1 MKKAQVTVFVVLAI
15 VIVASV
21 VLVFTLRTKF
31 FPSTPEK
38 VPEKLKPFAQSYSLC
53 VEDLGQE
60 AVQVL
65 GQMGGYISPPAEEQE
80 NEFSFGSTLKF
91 LGENIPYWFYISGN
105 GLERQQIP
113 LLGGME
119 KQLEGYIEE
128 NIGRCDSVVSE
139 FSLEGFTIE
148 KKGKPSAQAKIKDE
162 EVTLRVVMPFNLQLA
177 DSKARVDTYDIKI
190 GKALGKS
197 YKAARKILE
206 AENAQLFL
214 EERTIDVLSLYEEL
228 PSTKTTLECFPKSW
242 KVEDVKPDLQNIIA
256 NNIQFGK
263 IKGTNYVN
271 ADPYFELDAGLEDK
285 DLGVNFIFIEEPFKL
300 EINGKEDGSI
310 RGESISNI
318 EAPFLKSFICLS
330 SYDFVYTIS
339 YPVLVSIYDAESD
352 YQFQFPLVVS
362 VNKNQPRKP
371 QELEGA
377 LELEE
382 EPESKICDNKL
393 ARESVFT
400 FDASTTEPLK
410 DVAISY
416 KCISSLCDI
425 GSTKQVSGREEEGG
439 SGSESAML
447 EAAFPQCVNGFVLA
461 EKEGYAPAKQE
472 FSTNID
478 GQSINLMLKP
488 LKKLNTELILIDE
501 FGGERSLRSDESA
514 LVTFLSEDSTIAQTL
529 LYPEQRALEVADGYY
544 NVRIQVFKKKPL
556 SLEATETKKCF
567 SVPASG
573 IGGVFGFEQEK
584 CETFSIPSTE
594 LDQVIFG
601 GVQFNYNL
609 EIGGRRNIIL
619 YSLVSPEPES
629 IDEINGIIADISLN
643 KDSPLFKEPELV

>member
-21 VLVFTLRTKF
+21 ILVFTLRTKF
-31 FPSTPEK
+31 FPATPEK

-65 GQMGGYISPPAEEQE
+65 GQKGGYINSPAEEQE

-105 GLERQQIP
+105 GLEKQQIP

-119 KQLEGYIEE
+119 KQLENYVEE

-139 FSLEGFTIE
+139 FELEGFSIE
-148 KKGKPSAQAKIKDE
+148 KKGKPSASAKIKDDD
-162 EVTLRVVMPFNLQLA
+162 VTLRVVMPFNLQLA
-177 DSKARVDTYDIKI
+177 DSKARVDTYDLKI

-214 EERTIDVLSLYEEL
+214 EERTIDILSLYEEL

-256 NNIQFGK
+256 NNIQFAK
-263 IKGTNYVN
+263 IKGTNYVG
-271 ADPYFELDAGLEDK
+271 ADPYFELDAGIPDK
-285 DLGVNFIFIEEPFKL
+285 NLAINFIFIEEPFKL
-300 EINGKEDGSI
+300 EINGKKEGSI
-310 RGESISNI
+310 RGEGISNI

-339 YPVLVSIYDAESD
+339 YPVLVSVYDAESD

-371 QELEGA
+371 QDLGDA
-377 LELEE
+377 LELEAE
-382 EPESKICDNKL
+382 AESKICDNKL

-400 FDASTTEPLK
+400 LDATNSEPLK

-416 KCISSLCDI
+416 KCISSICDI
-425 GSTKQVSGREEEGG
+425 GSTGRGAQ
-439 SGSESAML
+439 GSEL
-447 EAAFPQCVNGFVLA
+447 EGEDAVLNAAFPQCVNGFILA

-472 FSTNID
+472 FSTNVD

-544 NVRIQVFKKKPL
+544 SVRVQVFKKKPL

-573 IGGVFGFEQEK
+573 LGGIFGFKQEK
-584 CETFSIPSTE
+584 CETFSIPQTE

-609 EIGGRRNIIL
+609 EIGSKRNIIL

-629 IDEINGIIADISLN
+629 IEDLNAVIADISLN
-643 KDSPLFKEPELV
+643 RDSPLFKEPELV

>member
-21 VLVFTLRTKF
+21 ILVFTLRTKF
-31 FPSTPEK
+31 FPATLEK
-38 VPEKLKPFAQSYSLC
+38 MPEKLKPFTQSYSLC

-65 GQMGGYISPPAEEQE
+65 GQRGGYIDSPAEEQE
-80 NEFSFGSTLKF
+80 NEFSFGSSLKF
-91 LGENIPYWFYISGN
+91 LGEKIPYWFYISGN

-119 KQLEGYIEE
+119 KQLENYVEE

-139 FSLEGFTIE
+139 FELEGFTIE
-148 KKGKPSAQAKIKDE
+148 KKGMPSASAKIKDDE
-162 EVTLRVVMPFNLQLA
+162 ITLRVVMPFNLQLQ
-177 DSKARVDTYDIKI
+177 DSKARVDTYDLKI

-256 NNIQFGK
+256 NNIQFTK
-263 IKGTNYVN
+263 IKGTDYAN
-271 ADPYFELDAGLEDK
+271 ADPYFELDAGVPDK
-285 DLGVNFIFIEEPFKL
+285 NLKVNFIFIEEPFKL
-300 EINGKEDGSI
+300 EINGKEEGSI

-330 SYDFVYTIS
+330 SYDFVYTVS

-371 QELEGA
+371 QDLDGA
-377 LELEE
+377 LELESE
-382 EPESKICDNKL
+382 GGSKICDNKL
-393 ARESVFT
+393 GKETVFT
-400 FDASTTEPLK
+400 LDATTAEPLK

-416 KCISSLCDI
+416 KCISSICDI
-425 GSTKQVSGREEEGG
+425 GTTKLEAQSQELGA
-439 SGSESAML
+439 GSEGSAIL
-447 EAAFPQCVNGFVLA
+447 QASFPQCVNGFILA

-478 GQSINLMLKP
+478 GQSISLMLNP

-529 LYPEQRALEVADGYY
+529 LYPEQRSLEVADSYY

-567 SVPASG
+567 NVPASG
-573 IGGVFGFEQEK
+573 IGGVFGFKQEK

-609 EIGGRRNIIL
+609 EIGSKRNIIL

-629 IDEINGIIADISLN
+629 IEDLNAVIADISLN